1 MVKAGWTMTGLVA
14 AFLLGASVAPK
25 LMGATV
31 AIDSLMALGWPTR
44 YLLLIG
50 IIELACVLLFIVPRT
65 SLLGAV
71 LMTGLLGGAMAS
83 HLRADSPLLS
93 HTLFSIY
100 LGLFMWTALLLR
112 DADLRAY
119 LRRSTVARR

>member
-1 MVKAGWTMTGLVA
+1 MVKVGWTLTVLVA
-14 AFLLGASVAPK
+14 LFLLGASVAPK

-31 AIDSLMALGWPTR
+31 AIDSLLALGWPTR

-50 IIELACVLLFIVPRT
+50 IVELACVVLFIVPRT

-83 HLRADSPLLS
+83 HLRAESPLFS

-100 LGLFMWTALLLR
+100 LGLLVWVALLLR

-119 LRRSTVARR
+119 LARSTAA